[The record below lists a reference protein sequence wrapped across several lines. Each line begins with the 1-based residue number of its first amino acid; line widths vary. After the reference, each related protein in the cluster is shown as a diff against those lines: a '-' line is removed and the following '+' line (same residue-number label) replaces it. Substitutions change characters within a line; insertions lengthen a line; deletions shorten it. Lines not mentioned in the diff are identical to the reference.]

1 MMLMKQTFIL
11 FFCVSVFM
19 INVGIAQSDADSVT
33 ITFRTQRPP
42 NPVCFVPGEFNNW
55 GPNNNGVIVPGAP
68 SEMMYDSMLSAW
80 TKTYTFK
87 IHDPADRRRTMGDS
101 VFQYKFNQGGC
112 NTCWYSDELN
122 PETNPNDFNNS
133 VLRLTKLFWFEYY
146 PTESGGNITRI
157 TIGLPHSNSD
167 TIWSVLF
174 TTGASQSPPHTTI
187 DVTSSYDESKRVLDF
202 VLENPI
208 PSTNYVRLVA
218 FNNLGDSVVYAR
230 GGYVIHFIPMPS
242 YANHGVTVP
251 SVQSNDSTTF
261 RIRVTEKDYILLHIA
276 PLGQNPVTA
285 PAIVMRRA
293 TNPADWWMNVKLDSG
308 TYEYLYEIENGK
320 MMYDPWG
327 KWNGQYGSRF
337 TIGAEG
343 LTADNYIWQNTSY
356 QRPPL
361 NKLVIYEVNIGEFV
375 GGWYNRPPGQATFR
389 DFTNL
394 LWYFDSLGVNAIELM
409 PINDYGNIGPSGFSW
424 GYDLNSFLSLEPG
437 YGTPEDFKELVD
449 SAHGRGIAIIVDAV
463 YNHLNETSPL
473 WQMQQDEVASPY
485 FKYCGDLRYN
495 EDGLCFFKDMD
506 HWTNETQELV
516 LTAIRQWLDV
526 YHIDGFRYDYTQ
538 GIGWRVSEPTKGIL
552 GWTNKID
559 SIYNGTV
566 YQIVEHLPESPAL
579 VYYSGVTSDWHD
591 AFHDRLFDEARFRN
605 VSLTDFENYILG
617 LSAFPGNDDPP
628 SPSSYASRTEPVN
641 HTNNHDEQSVIF
653 EMITF
658 QGVDTI
664 TALQRDRLYATFMF
678 TSLGVPM
685 LWQGQE
691 FGEPRG
697 WHNDGERL
705 AYRPMD
711 FSWFYRMEGQ
721 TSFRYYQR
729 LIFQRQHNPA
739 LYNGTLRKLYRYN
752 TEKTLVWGFED
763 STSGAKVMAI
773 ANLSN
778 VEQTVR
784 NVPWL
789 ASGTW
794 YDVQDQAIFTAGT
807 TTIDSII
814 LPAFT
819 AKVYSNMS
827 DSALLLISDVKEGA
841 NYLPKRFEVL
851 QNYPNP
857 FNPQTKI
864 RYQTSEVSHVTLKVF
879 NVLGQEVVTLV
890 DEMKHPGEYEVT
902 WDASK
907 QPSGVY
913 FYKFTAG
920 KFTTVNKMLLIR

>member
-1 MMLMKQTFIL
+1 MKRKLFLPFLLCVFVPTIGNTQT
-11 FFCVSVFM
+11 
-19 INVGIAQSDADSVT
+19 DADSVT
-33 ITFRTQRPP
+33 ITFRTHRSAS
-42 NPVCFVPGEFNNW
+42 PVCFVPGQFNDW
-55 GPNNNGVIVPGAP
+55 GPNDRGVISPGAP
-68 SEMMYDSMLSAW
+68 SQMTYDSSLGAW
-80 TKTYTFK
+80 TKQYTFK
-87 IHDPADRRRTMGDS
+87 IHDPGDTRRNLGDS

-112 NTCWYSDELN
+112 NTCWYSDPLN
-122 PETNPNDFNNS
+122 PEMNPNDNNNS
-133 VLRLTKLFWFEYY
+133 IVRLTKLFWFEYY
-146 PTESGGNITRI
+146 AEESGNTITRI
-157 TIGLPHSNSD
+157 TAGLMHANSD
-167 TIWSVLF
+167 TIVSVLL
-174 TTGASQSPPHTTI
+174 TTGDSQVPPHETT
-187 DVTSSYDESKRVLDF
+187 DVTSYYNETKRTLDF
-202 VLENPI
+202 VLGTPL
-208 PSTNYVRLVA
+208 PRTNYIRLTA
-218 FNNLGDSVVYAR
+218 FNNHGDSAVFSK
-230 GGYVIHFIPMPS
+230 GGYVIYSIPMPS
-242 YANHGVTVP
+242 YAKHGVTLP
-251 SVQSNDSTTF
+251 SSQSNDSTTF
-261 RIRVTEKDYILLHIA
+261 RLRVTGKDYVLLRIA
-276 PLGQNPVTA
+276 PLGQNPATV
-285 PAIVMRRA
+285 PPIVMRHA
-293 TNPADWWMNVKLDSG
+293 TNPVDWWMNVKLDSG

-320 MMYDPWG
+320 MIYDPWG
-327 KWNGQYGSRF
+327 RWNGQYGSRF
-337 TIGAEG
+337 TIGPEG
-343 LTADNYIWQNTSY
+343 LTADNYVWQNTSY
-356 QRPPL
+356 ERPPL
-361 NKLVIYEVNIGEFV
+361 NKIIVYEVNIGEFV

-409 PINDYGNIGPSGFSW
+409 PINDYGAIGQSGFSW
-424 GYDLNSFLSLEPG
+424 GYDLNSFLALEPG
-437 YGTPEDFKELVD
+437 YGTPEDFKVLVD

-473 WQMQQDEVASPY
+473 WQMQPSEVASPY

-516 LTAIRQWLDV
+516 LTAIRQWIDV
-526 YHIDGFRYDYTQ
+526 YHVDGFRYDYTQ

-591 AFHDRLFDEARFRN
+591 AFHDKMFDEARSRT
-605 VSLTDFENYILG
+605 VPLTDFENYILG
-617 LSAFPGNDDPP
+617 LGAFPSNDDPP
-628 SPSSYASRTEPVN
+628 TPSSYARRTEPVN

-658 QGVDTI
+658 QGVDTM
-664 TALQRDRLYATFMF
+664 TALQRDRLYATFIF

-685 LWQGQE
+685 VWQGQE

-711 FSWFYRMEGQ
+711 FSWFNRPEGQ
-721 TSFRYYQR
+721 ESFRYYQR
-729 LIFQRQHNPA
+729 LIFQRQRNPA

-763 STSGAKVMAI
+763 SISGAKVMAI

-778 VEQTVR
+778 SQQTVR

-789 ASGTW
+789 ATGIW
-794 YDVQDQAIFTAGT
+794 YDVQDQSIFTAGG
-807 TTIDSII
+807 TTIDSIT
-814 LPAFT
+814 LPSFT
-819 AKVYSNMS
+819 ARVYSNLS
-827 DSALLLISDVKEGA
+827 DSALLLISDVKDERKEF
-841 NYLPKRFEVL
+841 PKQFAMF

-857 FNPQTKI
+857 FNPKTVI
-864 RYQTSEVSHVTLKVF
+864 RFQMSEVSHATLKVF
-879 NVLGQEVVTLV
+879 NLLGQEVATLV
-890 DEMKHPGEYEVT
+890 NEVKPPGEYHVT

-913 FYKFTAG
+913 FYKLTAG
-920 KFTTVNKMLLIR
+920 KYTSVNKMLLIR